1 MDGSLPDPLRD
12 AAVDAYIAA
21 QPKAVRPLL
30 EQVRATV
37 RRAAPDAVER
47 ISYRIPA
54 FQQHGVLVY
63 FAAFKRHI
71 GFYPPVRGDAELQ
84 AAVAPWAG
92 EKGNLRFPLD
102 QPLPLDLI
110 ERITLLRLAQD
121 TARDADRRTRPT
133 RRPSAT
139 P

>member
-1 MDGSLPDPLRD
+1 MPSPGPSPI
-12 AAVDAYIAA
+12 DAYIGA
-21 QPKAVRPLL
+21 QPEAVRPLL

-37 RRAAPDAVER
+37 RRAAPEATEV

-54 FQQHGVLVY
+54 FRQKGVLVY

-71 GFYPPVRGDAELQ
+71 GFYPPVRGDAALE
-84 AAVAPWAG
+84 AAVAPYAG